1 MKVEC
6 DTFVYIICI
15 AAFIGYTFGIQ
26 HAITNALKTPQQ
38 SNKVHKITQTNLSEL
53 AEILISNHMI
63 IGHSH
68 NHEMCDDLN
77 TEDVKLEDVKL
88 EDAKLEDAKLEDA
101 KTENVEDKCNEK
113 INENVSE
120 VIINNSGN
128 ANNTNNNSE
137 EEYEVITGN
146 TKKLDTKKLDTKKL
160 DTKKLDTKNQSHY
173 YFGWFDSMF

>member
-15 AAFIGYTFGIQ
+15 AAFIGYTLGIQ

-68 NHEMCDDLN
+68 NSNHEMCDDLN
-77 TEDVKLEDVKL
+77 T
-88 EDAKLEDAKLEDA
+88 EDAKLEDAKLEDVKLEDV
-101 KTENVEDKCNEK
+101 KTENVEDKC
-113 INENVSE
+113 NENVSE

-146 TKKLDTKKLDTKKL
+146 TKKLDTK
-160 DTKKLDTKNQSHY
+160 NQSHY

>member
-15 AAFIGYTFGIQ
+15 AAFIGYTLGIQ

-68 NHEMCDDLN
+68 NSNHEMCDDLN
-77 TEDVKLEDVKL
+77 TEDAKLEDVKLEDAKL

-113 INENVSE
+113 TNENVSE

-146 TKKLDTKKLDTKKL
+146 TKKLDTKKLDTK
-160 DTKKLDTKNQSHY
+160 NQSHY

>member
-77 TEDVKLEDVKL
+77 TEDAKLEDV
-88 EDAKLEDAKLEDA
+88 KLEDAKLEDA

-113 INENVSE
+113 TNENVSE

-146 TKKLDTKKLDTKKL
+146 TKKLDTKKLDTK
-160 DTKKLDTKNQSHY
+160 NQSHY